1 MILFIILLLMSFKLE
16 KIKTSHLLAEI
27 TYLSIIFLIPL
38 YFNFFLPSFD
48 PFETSKMILFRS
60 LFWFL
65 LFFSLWR
72 FLDEVEMGRKILIF
86 FKKYFLIF
94 LLPLGFAFLSLIW
107 SLDANW
113 SWSGNL
119 FRQTALSNEIF
130 FVATLFL
137 ISLNLILASDIKK
150 ALRRIFW
157 LATLSSFFVS
167 LYAICQ
173 YFGFDFL
180 LWQEPAQETKRAMS
194 TLGQPNFLGSFLLL
208 VIPLSFYLI
217 LQEKNIYRRLFL
229 ILVFASQILALLF
242 SASRGAWVALIAL
255 VLVLILLPKRNYKI
269 ILASLIFLGFIASL
283 LFFTNNSFSQRFKA
297 AFDFSQGSSSVR
309 TFLYDRSSRA
319 FFKKPMGYGWENQRE
334 ALIPYYEVS
343 LAQRSKVNVVF
354 DRAHNVFLDMALC
367 LGLIGLLIYLYLYYF
382 IFKIIKRN
390 ISGGEADRS
399 LFLSLALAIF
409 ALFVSL
415 LFNFISVVT
424 IIYLYLII
432 AMIFALDFKKR
443 EKEFL
448 KLEKKSSF
456 EKEIE
461 LEEKAELEEKRDLKK
476 IDKIYNKS
484 NFWQKSLKFFL
495 LLLWALIACWGLNRE
510 IKNWRAD
517 YYFAQMQISFLN
529 NEIPQAMELFSYFQE
544 NAPLSRNYYDYFIS
558 LAFDHI
564 NFLDRIDLFFVQEK
578 SKMVA
583 ELYYQKDN
591 NSFFY
596 NFYKAQALALL
607 DRLEESWEIF
617 YQLEKTSPFYPDL
630 YLKEAHLARWQKN
643 NDLAREKYKKAL
655 SLLPEEKNVEGDINL
670 QAWRYYYNLINN
682 NLLSLD

>member
-1 MILFIILLLMSFKLE
+1 MSFKLE

-72 FLDEVEMGRKILIF
+72 FLDEAEMGRKILIF

-107 SLDANW
+107 SFDANW

-150 ALRRIFW
+150 ALRRIFR

-390 ISGGEADRS
+390 ISGGETDRS

-461 LEEKAELEEKRDLKK
+461 LEEKTDFKEEKELKK
-476 IDKIYNKS
+476 IGKVYSKN
-484 NFWQKSLKFFL
+484 NFWQKGLKFFL
-495 LLLWALIACWGLNRE
+495 LLLWALISCWGLNRE

-564 NFLDRIDLFFVQEK
+564 NFLDRVDLFFVQEK

-596 NFYKAQALALL
+596 NFHKAQALALL
-607 DRLEESWEIF
+607 DRLEESWEMF

-655 SLLPEEKNVEGDINL
+655 SLLPEEESVEGDINL